1 MYLSVYVYNPSST
14 GVCDDDIED
23 VCVRACASAL
33 IAKRGGRKKEV
44 RELWGTHGVAEV
56 GEKGTME
63 PRDERWRRV
72 QTVLPESWWLISTL
86 FTLARR
92 QTVGDRRNNSWSTMD
107 SRPWSLK
114 EIVFIC
120 RNSVGK
126 EIIIFQIRKSY
137 KSYILHNLLLV
148 LDRNNPKKK
157 IVDAAKI

>member
-1 MYLSVYVYNPSST
+1 MDRHTSLIISKEQGRWPRYLNPQILEVSLLRRFK
-14 GVCDDDIED
+14 D
-23 VCVRACASAL
+23 VPICLRVQPEFNRCVRRRYRGRVRACVCERANCEEGGKK
-33 IAKRGGRKKEV
+33 KRGSRALGNA
-44 RELWGTHGVAEV
+44 VAEV

-114 EIVFIC
+114 EIVFI
-120 RNSVGK
+120 V
-126 EIIIFQIRKSY
+126 EIP
-137 KSYILHNLLLV
+137 LE
-148 LDRNNPKKK
+148 KK
-157 IVDAAKI
+157 